1 VSNRIAVSYRRF
13 AELEADG
20 RSPLYAALARGVAD
34 DTAVLA
40 FLEPL
45 PAAKQ
50 QPNLLLAAVRH
61 LCGTPRDW
69 AHFRTLLLDNADA
82 VRALML
88 SRRTQTNEPARCATL
103 LPVLAR
109 LPQPLALLE
118 VGASAGLCLLPDHYS
133 YCYGS
138 HCVAPASPS
147 RMPVPLFACDASA
160 STPLPE
166 AVPHVVWRGGL
177 DLNPIDLDSPDDV
190 AWLETLV
197 WPEQVERLARL
208 RAAIAIARDVRPMVV
223 QGDLLVDLPA
233 LAAQVPKAA
242 TLVVFHSAVLGYV
255 ADHAA
260 RLRFSETVR
269 GLGAVWI
276 SNEAPMVFPAIAA
289 AVDRGDA
296 RGRFLLAVDG
306 DPLAWTHSHGATIEW
321 LR

>member
-147 RMPVPLFACDASA
+147 RMPAPLFACDASA